1 MKIPNA
7 VTVITG
13 GASGLGE
20 SAVRLFKSLGS
31 KVAIWDTD
39 AARGEKLAKELG
51 PEVIFGKTDVVSE
64 DSVKSSLSE
73 TLKAFGKVNILVN
86 SAGIFR
92 TISIKPESTTTLADF
107 ENIIRV
113 NLIGTFNVCRLV
125 AKEMCTQPEI
135 ENERGVIINLSS
147 TSYDQGQWRMLGY
160 ATSKGG
166 ISGMTL
172 PMARDL
178 ANYKIRVNA
187 IAPGFFSTPM
197 VQSAPQD
204 LLDDFVKLTLPGILG
219 KRLGEPSEFAH
230 AVQFLVENAYMNGTI
245 LRLDSGVKMTDA

>member
-1 MKIPNA
+1 
-7 VTVITG
+7 
-13 GASGLGE
+13 
-20 SAVRLFKSLGS
+20 
-31 KVAIWDTD
+31 
-39 AARGEKLAKELG
+39 
-51 PEVIFGKTDVVSE
+51 
-64 DSVKSSLSE
+64 
-73 TLKAFGKVNILVN
+73 
-86 SAGIFR
+86 
-92 TISIKPESTTTLADF
+92 
-107 ENIIRV
+107 
-113 NLIGTFNVCRLV
+113 
-125 AKEMCTQPEI
+125 
-135 ENERGVIINLSS
+135 
-147 TSYDQGQWRMLGY
+147 
-160 ATSKGG
+160 
-166 ISGMTL
+166 MTL